1 MINEIAISIALLAI
15 AVTLG
20 VYLFG
25 MKTTELTTAISNL
38 TTATTGL
45 NESVD
50 KAVTALNNQGAPT
63 TPDSDIV
70 PLIAVID
77 LRTTEINAAK
87 ARLDAA
93 LNPPTT

>member
-1 MINEIAISIALLAI
+1 MINEIAVSIALLAI

-20 VYLFG
+20 VYLFA
-25 MKTTELTTAISNL
+25 MKTTELTTAINNL

-45 NESVD
+45 SDSVD
-50 KAVTALNNQGAPT
+50 KAVTALGNQGAPS

-70 PLIAVID
+70 PLITAID
-77 LRTTEINAAK
+77 ARTTEINAAK

-93 LNPPTT
+93 LNPPTV